1 MSQEE
6 FGLNPEKVERLSES
20 ILPLRVRRSI
30 PLPPGIENAVDL
42 QIGDQEEV
50 RLITERTSPF
60 RMIAYK
66 DIINGKEHLAV
77 IKGIGDGTDVP
88 IRVHSSCLTA
98 ETFHAST
105 CDCQEQLDE
114 ALVHADEAGLG
125 GVIWLNQEGNDN
137 GLGPKLAQI
146 EHERLTGTFESVEYK
161 GELFADNRTYEAAAS
176 ILRDLGIKSV
186 WLITNNPDKID
197 GLRALGIDVTGRI
210 PSIVNMGATIAT
222 SYLHARRAETN
233 YLGGQES

>member
-1 MSQEE
+1 MSKEE
-6 FGLNPEKVERLSES
+6 LELNSERVERLSEC

-30 PLPPGIENAVDL
+30 PLPAGIEDAAQL
-42 QIGDQEEV
+42 STGEQEE
-50 RLITERTSPF
+50 LKLTIERTSPF
-60 RMIAYK
+60 KMVAYR
-66 DIINGKEHLAV
+66 DTENDKEHLAV

-105 CDCQEQLDE
+105 CDCQEQLDG
-114 ALVHADEAGLG
+114 ALAHADEAGLG

-146 EHERLTGTFESVEYK
+146 EHERLTGTFEPVEYR

-186 WLITNNPDKID
+186 QLITNNPDKID

-210 PSIVNMGATIAT
+210 PSVVNTGATIAT
-222 SYLHARRAETN
+222 SYLQARRTETN
-233 YLGGQES
+233 YLGSQES